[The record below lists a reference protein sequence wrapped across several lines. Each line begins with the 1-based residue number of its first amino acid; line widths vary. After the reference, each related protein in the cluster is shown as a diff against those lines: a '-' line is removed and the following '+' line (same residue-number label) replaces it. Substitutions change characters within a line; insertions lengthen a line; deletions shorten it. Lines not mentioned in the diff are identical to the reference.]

1 MGPLQQKEMDYP
13 CFTHIEDLHH
23 VNKRELSQSHKRRDC
38 GAQVNQ
44 EDLGEQRHQDGKVFD
59 PHMVK
64 YQQQNQQ
71 QAEHRQPEYNTRSL
85 TYSQKQ
91 ALKDF
96 DAYELKN
103 LEIENRKLTVINDD
117 LLKLWEQTQAENTRL
132 RLELSGV
139 KNENETLKHQLG
151 SAAQQVTKINAV
163 TDAEKRENK

>member
-1 MGPLQQKEMDYP
+1 M
-13 CFTHIEDLHH
+13 
-23 VNKRELSQSHKRRDC
+23 
-38 GAQVNQ
+38 
-44 EDLGEQRHQDGKVFD
+44 FD
-59 PHMVK
+59 PHLVK

-71 QAEHRQPEYNTRSL
+71 QPEHRQPEYNTRNL

-117 LLKLWEQTQAENTRL
+117 LLKVKFSLVSISRYEDKLLSQLWEQTQAENTRL

-151 SAAQQVTKINAV
+151 SAAQQVVSLNIPT
-163 TDAEKRENK
+163 